1 MFDWDE
7 QNEEHIAEH
16 GLDPEDLEEAV
27 LDPRR
32 VGVSAY
38 DVAGEERR
46 GLIGATGAGRI
57 LFVVVTRRAGLIRV
71 VTAYDANEQQK
82 RRYRRRGK

>member
-1 MFDWDE
+1 MFEWDE
-7 QNEEHIAEH
+7 HNSAHIEVH
-16 GLDPEDLEEAV
+16 GLSPEEVEEAL

-32 VGVSAY
+32 LGTPAY

-46 GLIGATGAGRI
+46 GLIGTTSDGRI
-57 LFVVVTRRAGLIRV
+57 IFVVVTRRGGLVRV
-71 VTAYDANEQQK
+71 VTARDADEREK

>member
-7 QNEEHIAEH
+7 ENEEHIAAH
-16 GLDPEDLEEAV
+16 GLAPEDAEDAV

-32 VGVSAY
+32 IGVPAY
-38 DVAGEERR
+38 SVAGEQRR

-57 LFVVVTRRAGLIRV
+57 IFVVVTRRGALIRV